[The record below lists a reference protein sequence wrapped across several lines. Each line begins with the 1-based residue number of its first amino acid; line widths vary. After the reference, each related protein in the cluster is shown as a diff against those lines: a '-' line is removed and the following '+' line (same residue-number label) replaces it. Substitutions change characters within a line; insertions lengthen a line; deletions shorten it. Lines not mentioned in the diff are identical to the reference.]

1 MTIQPC
7 LVKARSKKP
16 FPRKQSGERIGWM
29 SSDVPLSCSSDTFAA
44 GQFSQTVSAG
54 HCGRYASP
62 TEADLITLVCAGSTG
77 DSSAQ
82 SELVRR
88 YSRRLSGFLR
98 PFVFRRSD
106 VDELR
111 QIAFIKMSRQL
122 QLLREPA
129 QFETWLFTLARNTA
143 IDFIRRQRR
152 ERAILIED
160 MFYEEPTSE
169 STRRVAEIM
178 EEFKLALT
186 HLSPVDQNLLK
197 MRVYGDSYQLMS
209 ARTGLTVVTIKGR
222 LCRVRPRLK
231 ALMQPDVPRS
241 QAELTTAKTTP
252 LRANRGHNIAIA
264 RPRFATGTAELDYP
278 AAR

>member
-1 MTIQPC
+1 M
-7 LVKARSKKP
+7 
-16 FPRKQSGERIGWM
+16 
-29 SSDVPLSCSSDTFAA
+29 
-44 GQFSQTVSAG
+44 
-54 HCGRYASP
+54 
-62 TEADLITLVCAGSTG
+62 EADLRTLVCAGSTG
-77 DSSAQ
+77 DSIAQ

-98 PFVFRRSD
+98 PFVFHRSD

-111 QIAFIKMSRQL
+111 QISFIKMSRQL
-122 QLLREPA
+122 PLLREPA

-152 ERAILIED
+152 ERAVLVEE
-160 MFYEEPTSE
+160 MSYEEPTSD

-178 EEFKLALT
+178 EEFKLAPT
-186 HLSPVDQNLLK
+186 HISSVDQDLLK

-231 ALMQPDVPRS
+231 VLMQLDALRS
-241 QAELTTAKTTP
+241 QVEVTTAKTTQ
-252 LRANRGHNIAIA
+252 LHASHGHNIAIA
-264 RPRFATGTAELDYP
+264 RL
-278 AAR
+278 